1 MSTPQTSW
9 SGPAL
14 TGTAP
19 DNRLI
24 GFVLLAVSK
33 ICPLHTRMG
42 DLRRRRVSGSRLPA
56 VARRAWRAA
65 AATRAITRPC
75 QVPLC
80 DGRPSTGSPCP
91 LPGRSLPALPLARRH
106 GYGMPGRPVKGV
118 AAAGTYRVT
127 GRSPLM
133 QSGQMICSATAELRV
148 SRGQAAPRHR
158 GLLDSLAGAGDEG
171 ACPACP

>member
-118 AAAGTYRVT
+118 AAARYLPRDRPQPAHAVRADDLLRDGRVARLP
-127 GRSPLM
+127 RSGCAP
-133 QSGQMICSATAELRV
+133 SSWSAGFP
-148 SRGQAAPRHR
+148 SRR
-158 GLLDSLAGAGDEG
+158 G
-171 ACPACP
+171 